1 MISIK
6 QCQRQL
12 IIVPYYLFFKGNVN
26 SCTGTLPSELFVMDK
41 MNYFQ
46 IQNSGRIGTVPV
58 EYTTWPDV
66 EVMLLNGNSLT
77 GTIHTELGN
86 ADFIRYI
93 FLGDNDLSGTIPSEL
108 GRLTRLEGKFISFCL
123 ELQERNSD
131 DNCRSIIKRI
141 FALNYCCS
149 YIMVSI

>member
-1 MISIK
+1 
-6 QCQRQL
+6 
-12 IIVPYYLFFKGNVN
+12 
-26 SCTGTLPSELFVMDK
+26 MDK

-66 EVMLLNGNSLT
+66 EVMLLDRNSLT

-108 GRLTRLEGKFISFCL
+108 GKLTRLEGKLISFCL
-123 ELQERNSD
+123 ELRERNSEYY
-131 DNCRSIIKRI
+131 SRI
-141 FALNYCCS
+141 NHNLCFELLLPMYNGLDLKKFIWHQAIYKVQYLLN
-149 YIMVSI
+149 